1 MKLVTACHIQMAR
14 VSPFHVRFFFG
25 GCYDDFIRYA
35 RGCVPRVL
43 MRFEGRTA
51 SRIDELQMLTRLQSL
66 SVYLPILFH
75 CV

>member
-1 MKLVTACHIQMAR
+1 MF
-14 VSPFHVRFFFG
+14 VSFFSFFFLG
-25 GCYDDFIRYA
+25 GYDDFSRYA
-35 RGCVPRVL
+35 RGCAVLRVL

-51 SRIDELQMLTRLQSL
+51 SPIDELQMLTRLQSL

>member
-1 MKLVTACHIQMAR
+1 MAR
-14 VSPFHVRFFFG
+14 VSPFHVRFFFFSSFSLLG
-25 GCYDDFIRYA
+25 YDDFIRYA
-35 RGCVPRVL
+35 RGCAVLRVL